1 VLVLL
6 LASLASTAPGWAA
19 AEKKLPTLTTAHAAH
34 DISSV
39 EAARGYPV
47 HLRAVVTY
55 YDPNLGHGYSA
66 LFVNDETGGIYVRVP
81 ADTIPSL
88 PPGTLIDVRGV
99 SANGSFAPYVVSP
112 VIRILGTTHLPEN
125 AVRVTYASLFSGVD
139 DGKWV
144 EVDGV
149 IHSYDEVGHAVT
161 LQLAMADGLIS
172 VIMVKEPG
180 ADYSS
185 LIDAKVRIHANTAPL
200 LSRIKFQMIGARL
213 MAPGMSAIK
222 VLEPAPKDPFNEP
235 VIPADNL
242 LQWDQVSA
250 VNHRVH
256 LRGTVTLQRPGSSLC
271 IHDSSGAVCA
281 QTTQDTPLAVGDV
294 ADVAGFAAVEG
305 EAHVL
310 TDAAYKRVGS
320 GKPVAAEPL
329 TPEEVLSGV
338 HSAQLIQVEGQLIG
352 RDLASSDT
360 TLMLSSGNYIFPA
373 ILPKKLTGADTSAWK
388 TGSKLRVTGICSIR
402 LDVEKSAVGEGIA
415 VARSFR
421 ILLRSPDDMAV
432 LQKPSWWTPDHAAV
446 VLALA
451 LTGTL
456 LVLFWVMVLRRRMER
471 QTMQMRE
478 QAELLQEQTVLLRES
493 EERFR
498 HLALHD
504 GLTGLAT
511 RLLLQDR
518 IDVAMESARR
528 HQTGL
533 ALLMMD
539 LDKFKEINDTFGHQ
553 AGDEVLRVTANRLL
567 ESVRKSD
574 TVARIGGDEFV
585 VLFPELSDPQIAERT
600 AVNMVKTL
608 ALPISYEGREL
619 PVSVSIG
626 VCVASGEELDADALL
641 KNADAALYRA
651 KARGRGCFEVHS
663 SNAALAQTE
672 APAGQSFG

>member
-34 DISSV
+34 DISSR
-39 EAARGYPV
+39 EAARGFPV

-55 YDPNLGHGYSA
+55 YDPNLGHGYAA
-66 LFVNDETGGIYVRVP
+66 LFVNDETGGIFVRVP

-88 PPGTLIDVRGV
+88 PPGTLIDMQGV

-112 VIRILGTTHLPEN
+112 QIRIIGPSHLPEN
-125 AVRVTYASLFSGVD
+125 AFRVTHASLFSGVD

-144 EVDGV
+144 EVDG
-149 IHSYDEVGHAVT
+149 IIRSFAEVGHTVT
-161 LQLAMADGLIS
+161 LQLSMADGMIG
-172 VIMVKEPG
+172 VTMMKEPD

-185 LIDAKVRIHANTAPL
+185 LIDAKVRVHANSSPL

-213 MAPGMSAIK
+213 MAPGMMTIK
-222 VLEPAPKDPFNEP
+222 ILEPAPKDPFNEP
-235 VIPADNL
+235 ILPADHL
-242 LQWDQVSA
+242 LQWDQVS
-250 VNHRVH
+250 VLNHRVH

-281 QTTQDTPLAVGDV
+281 RTEQDTPLAVGDV
-294 ADVAGFAAVEG
+294 ADVAGFEAIEG

-310 TDAAYKRVGS
+310 TDAAYRRVSS
-320 GKPVAAEPL
+320 GKPIAAEPL
-329 TPEEVLSGV
+329 TPEEVLNGM
-338 HSAQLIQVEGQLIG
+338 HDAQLIQIEGQLIG

-360 TLMLSSGNYIFPA
+360 TLMLSSGNYIIAA
-373 ILPKKLTGADTSAWK
+373 ILPKRLTGADTSAWQN
-388 TGSKLRVTGICSIR
+388 GSKLRVTGICSIR

-421 ILLRSPDDMAV
+421 VLMRSPGDV
-432 LQKPSWWTPDHAAV
+432 IVVQKPSWWTPDHAAV

-451 LTGTL
+451 LGGAL
-456 LVLFWVMVLRRRMER
+456 LVLVWVMFLRRRLER

-518 IDVAMESARR
+518 IDVAIVGARR

-533 ALLMMD
+533 ALLMVD
-539 LDKFKEINDTFGHQ
+539 LDKFKEINDTYGHA
-553 AGDEVLRVTANRLL
+553 AGDEVLRVTADRLL
-567 ESVRKSD
+567 ETVRKSD

-585 VLFPELSDPQIAERT
+585 VLFPELSDPHIAERT
-600 AVNMVKTL
+600 ALNLVKTL
-608 ALPISYEGREL
+608 AAPISYECCEL

-626 VCVASGEELDADALL
+626 VCAASGEELDADTLL

-663 SNAALAQTE
+663 SDAALAQSE